1 MSSLRRHS
9 GRRTIQRG
17 LRKSRCGESARRNIR
32 RRGSVG
38 GVWRRIRGEFPNM
51 TISRVPEFPDH
62 GSMKRSLEERRGFD
76 IPRRVGPGAWCQH
89 HPPALVVIELELH
102 QNSRAM
108 ETGTKG
114 NNTSSRY
121 TKNFDSLNA
130 WMFELI
136 NQLPSDA
143 NKVASRNRW
152 WVVIPLLCVRKVF
165 LQLNYSG
172 GVCDN
177 TD

>member
-1 MSSLRRHS
+1 
-9 GRRTIQRG
+9 
-17 LRKSRCGESARRNIR
+17 
-32 RRGSVG
+32 
-38 GVWRRIRGEFPNM
+38 
-51 TISRVPEFPDH
+51 
-62 GSMKRSLEERRGFD
+62 
-76 IPRRVGPGAWCQH
+76 
-89 HPPALVVIELELH
+89 
-102 QNSRAM
+102 M